1 MIKKLLMIV
10 ATLLVA
16 TPSTFAQ
23 TKDYLVISHSE
34 GEPEEI
40 DLSTIQRIAFN
51 AENTQMQV
59 NLAGGK
65 VRRIGI
71 NSTDSYSFRSEQ
83 VGPGPEDVFGK
94 TFTVTPAEGEAYG
107 PQEVGTVLCVHPEG
121 VGTST
126 SFAFSELQVTTPAEL
141 RGSAHYAVAFT
152 VSATKMGSEIDCADE
167 LSTYTFTL
175 YDYTTGTYVTAAE
188 GTTGKII
195 TRQRENGDYAFRVDL
210 TLQDGTKVQAEY
222 EGAVVM
228 TDDLEPMVPLPVLP
242 NEYTY
247 YEADNEKVWVHADI
261 TGLVVKESGDDLLL
275 YFLDKVNTSVSK
287 DAYAMP
293 QIRVAKAFVNAGE
306 VKLAEEVPGK
316 WSISFKDINLQS
328 HDNDWVNWPD
338 NGIMKIACDEA
349 TGEYDIFITIINSY
363 TNYMGSG
370 KGNHMALTLSYKG
383 KAN

>member
-1 MIKKLLMIV
+1 MVKKLYMIV
-10 ATLLVA
+10 AALLMA
-16 TPSTFAQ
+16 TPFTFAQ
-23 TKDYLVISHSE
+23 TKDYLVINHDE

-40 DLSTIQRIAFN
+40 ELSTIQRIAFN
-51 AENTQMQV
+51 SESNQMQV
-59 NLAGGK
+59 NLNGGK

-71 NSTDSYSFRSEQ
+71 NDTDRFSFRSEE
-83 VGPGPEDVFGK
+83 VDPGPTEEFGN
-94 TFTVTPAEGEAYG
+94 TYTVTPAEGEAFG

-152 VSATKMGSEIDCADE
+152 VSATKLGGEIDCADE
-167 LSTYTFTL
+167 LSAYTFTL
-175 YDYTTGTYVTAAE
+175 YDYTTGTYVTSEE

-195 TRQRENGDYAFRVDL
+195 TRLRENGDYAFKVDI
-210 TLQDGTKVQAEY
+210 TLQGGMKVQAEY

-228 TDDLEPMVPLPVLP
+228 ADNLDPMVPLPILP

-293 QIRVAKAFVNAGE
+293 QIKVAKAFVNAGE
-306 VKLAEEVPGK
+306 VKLAEDVPGK

-338 NGIMKIACDEA
+338 NGIMKIAYDEA

>member
-1 MIKKLLMIV
+1 MVKKLILMV
-10 ATLLVA
+10 AALLAATTFTL
-16 TPSTFAQ
+16 AQ
-23 TKDYLVISHSE
+23 TKDYLVITPAE

-40 DLSTIQRIAFN
+40 ELSTIQRIGFN
-51 AENTQMQV
+51 GDNTQMQV
-59 NLAGGK
+59 SLAGGK
-65 VRRIGI
+65 VRRIAI
-71 NSTDSYSFRSEQ
+71 SESERYSFRSEQ
-83 VGPGPEDVFGK
+83 VGPGPEDTFGK
-94 TFTVTPAEGEAYG
+94 TFSVTPAEGEAFG
-107 PQEVGTVLCVHPEG
+107 PKEVGTVLCVHPEG

-141 RGSAHYAVAFT
+141 RGSSQYAVAFT
-152 VSATKMGSEIDCADE
+152 VSATKMGGEIDCADE
-167 LSTYTFTL
+167 LSTYTLTL
-175 YDYTTGTYVTAAE
+175 YDYTTGLYVSAAE
-188 GTTGKII
+188 GTTGKIV
-195 TRQRENGDYAFRVDL
+195 TRHRENGDYAFRVDV
-210 TLQDGTKVQAEY
+210 TLQTGVKVQAEY

-228 TDDLEPMVPLPVLP
+228 TTDLEPMVPLPVLP

-338 NGIMKIACDEA
+338 NGIMKVAYDEA